1 MIDNVIFRKR
11 REPFKLKAVKL
22 TFCKCLKLT
31 FEIAEEKLIVRAG
44 EELENVVVVF
54 HKMLKKVK
62 VNRVGCF
69 TGEDVP
75 VGAVAIFSAVKNMAE
90 KLTAKLFEKIVLC
103 FEVAVKGCSSHIGKV
118 DYFFDGD
125 LTCAFL

>member
-1 MIDNVIFRKR
+1 MVDNKISRKGG
-11 REPFKLKAVKL
+11 KASDVKEVKL
-22 TFCKCLKLT
+22 TFSELKKLG
-31 FEIAEEKLIVRAG
+31 FEVAEEKLVVGAG

-75 VGAVAIFSAVKNMAE
+75 VGAVAIFSAVKNVAE

-103 FEVAVKGCSSHIGKV
+103 FKVAVKGCSSHIGKV

>member
-1 MIDNVIFRKR
+1 MVDNKISRKGG
-11 REPFKLKAVKL
+11 KASDVKEVKL
-22 TFCKCLKLT
+22 TFSELKKLG
-31 FEIAEEKLIVRAG
+31 FEVAQEKLVVGAG

-69 TGEDVP
+69 TGEDVS

>member
-1 MIDNVIFRKR
+1 MVDNKISRKGG
-11 REPFKLKAVKL
+11 KASDVKEVEL
-22 TFCKCLKLT
+22 TFSELKKLG
-31 FEIAEEKLIVRAG
+31 FEVAEEKLVVGAG

-75 VGAVAIFSAVKNMAE
+75 VGAVAIFSAVKNVAE